1 MYIIYTWIEFSKTA
15 IHEKNKWNENQLSLY
30 KCEKIL
36 FLKPWTHKYFTLKR
50 ITYTISISPSQSLLL
65 YIVSYN
71 SNDYKKKKFP
81 PFNCY
86 RGGRDRRGDLR
97 ETVQTGSITN
107 VPEPGRPTAFSI
119 NGEHSVQRESSWNQT
134 TWSTSL
140 ESSSKKDRSIGS
152 EAGET
157 GAPQDL
163 SEENQGRTMHIVVTQ
178 ERVEKFLRRRAGHR
192 EEESAQQHGTPK
204 ADRAAK
210 RVRGSA
216 YPRASCREEG
226 EGAESRDLEASGCL
240 LWYVERDEPDLDG
253 PGGGSEAATR
263 EASNEAQCSKE
274 ESRHDALRERLGR
287 IVSDSAHEHA
297 KHTST
302 CSKRTSRICCYS
314 LGKKERMDERQSSTR
329 RFETIETIFFKHA
342 CMRTR
347 KTAWPV

>member
-1 MYIIYTWIEFSKTA
+1 MII
-15 IHEKNKWNENQLSLY
+15 
-30 KCEKIL
+30 
-36 FLKPWTHKYFTLKR
+36 
-50 ITYTISISPSQSLLL
+50 
-65 YIVSYN
+65 
-71 SNDYKKKKFP
+71 KKKFFFP

-107 VPEPGRPTAFSI
+107 VPEPGRPTALPI

-140 ESSSKKDRSIGS
+140 EPSSEKDRSIGA

-157 GAPQDL
+157 GPPQDL
-163 SEENQGRTMHIVVTQ
+163 SEENQGRAVHIVVTQ
-178 ERVEKFLRRRAGHR
+178 ERVEKFLWRWAGHR
-192 EEESAQQHGTPK
+192 EEESAQQHGTPE

-240 LWYVERDEPDLDG
+240 LWYIERDEPDLDG

-263 EASNEAQCSKE
+263 EASNEAQCSEE

-314 LGKKERMDERQSSTR
+314 LGEKKGRMDGRATNLYSTFR
-329 RFETIETIFFKHA
+329 DHRDDFFQTRLHANEEDCLTCIIWLWHLYLPSVAQHGGKKRFELARWRRWVEASGILVLINEKRDERVAIL
-342 CMRTR
+342 
-347 KTAWPV
+347 WS